1 MKLISCT
8 FTSTVV
14 CTVYCYKLLYKE
26 SSVYYPL
33 HFLSVSKTHIHKW
46 NKWPHPLNHIQLVF
60 LMISA
65 EKRQRSLCIYTTPFG
80 CNLNLLIPHFHN
92 CGSSLGRLNTSPTAG
107 LESVFEKETE
117 KPMQASPVQEALPKH
132 NDRAELITVEAVSAA
147 SLRHGKHMESSPRA
161 EECRENQ
168 SQQH

>member
-33 HFLSVSKTHIHKW
+33 HFLSVSKTHKHKW

-60 LMISA
+60 LMIST

-132 NDRAELITVEAVSAA
+132 NDRAELITAEAVSAA
-147 SLRHGKHMESSPRA
+147 SLRHVSIVSID
-161 EECRENQ
+161 NTDN
-168 SQQH
+168 

>member
-1 MKLISCT
+1 MWNLFPALSPPLWSALCTATSCYIKKVLYIIPCT
-8 FTSTVV
+8 FSMSQ
-14 CTVYCYKLLYKE
+14 K
-26 SSVYYPL
+26 
-33 HFLSVSKTHIHKW
+33 HIHKL

-60 LMISA
+60 LMISD
-65 EKRQRSLCIYTTPFG
+65 EKRQCSLCICITPFG

-117 KPMQASPVQEALPKH
+117 KPMQASPVPEALPKH
-132 NDRAELITVEAVSAA
+132 NDWAELITAEAVSAA
-147 SLRHGKHMESSPRA
+147 SLRHGKHMESSTRA